1 MDLVRAEGE
10 AWTAPL
16 GRAEVAGGA
25 FGLRTAVPASLVGP
39 SNVTGARFPVT
50 AGAYRVRIGGT
61 DHGTAFEVVAGPG
74 EGQVPPD
81 ALPDGRHFGRVEA
94 VDLAAQPATLGF
106 DLAEF
111 LTGDEALKALVEDG
125 FSEDDYANDY
135 CVRNRSPRLRT
146 LPVADDVAVEEV
158 DWPDGTSPRPSD
170 LPTLAARINAR
181 GDEQPSFWLEV
192 RDGRV
197 LAIEEQYLA

>member
-1 MDLVRAEGE
+1 MDEWAQER
-10 AWTAPL
+10 P
-16 GRAEVAGGA
+16 R
-25 FGLRTAVPASLVGP
+25 P
-39 SNVTGARFPVT
+39 
-50 AGAYRVRIGGT
+50 
-61 DHGTAFEVVAGPG
+61 
-74 EGQVPPD
+74 
-81 ALPDGRHFGRVEA
+81 LPDGADRAAFAFPAFDPTCPIVLDDRPRALSLV
-94 VDLAAQPATLGF
+94 AAQPATLGF

-135 CVRNRSPRLRT
+135 YVRNRSPRLRT

-197 LAIEEQYLA
+197 VAIEEQYLA